1 MMLVFGLIALG
12 TVSKSQGADS
22 VSAQRM
28 KAEIQRKQAA
38 SNKGSLKKL
47 NPNLSEESL
56 THLSNPPFTNSLKFH
71 KGLASHI
78 QEILSVK
85 VDGTQ
90 AKLVVSTTNGAT
102 SDGGYFPYSK
112 ADVEMVGEGNFWRL
126 SRYQPSNVYYQ
137 ELPKKP

>member
-1 MMLVFGLIALG
+1 MLAQEAE
-12 TVSKSQGADS
+12 SQ
-22 VSAQRM
+22 
-28 KAEIQRKQAA
+28 
-38 SNKGSLKKL
+38 
-47 NPNLSEESL
+47 LSEESL

-102 SDGGYFPYSK
+102 SDSGRVFS
-112 ADVEMVGEGNFWRL
+112 L
-126 SRYQPSNVYYQ
+126 Q
-137 ELPKKP
+137 